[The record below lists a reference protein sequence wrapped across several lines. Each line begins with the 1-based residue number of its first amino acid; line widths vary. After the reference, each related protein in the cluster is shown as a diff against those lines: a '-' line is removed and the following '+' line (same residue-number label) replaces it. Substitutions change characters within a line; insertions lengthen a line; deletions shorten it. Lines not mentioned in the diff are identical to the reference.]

1 LQLIHLCYSA
11 ILLGQVRT
19 NIYIINENENKD
31 PSARQNYASE
41 RRNREDTCFI
51 NLGRNTAIDAFF
63 EGILKEI
70 PGGFAVKS
78 FSYIHSKHFDI
89 VS

>member
-1 LQLIHLCYSA
+1 
-11 ILLGQVRT
+11 VRT

-63 EGILKEI
+63 EGIPWRICSEELI
-70 PGGFAVKS
+70 
-78 FSYIHSKHFDI
+78 IHSKHFDI

>member
-1 LQLIHLCYSA
+1 MRMKIK
-11 ILLGQVRT
+11 ILLQDKTMQEG
-19 NIYIINENENKD
+19 IGKGI
-31 PSARQNYASE
+31 
-41 RRNREDTCFI
+41 TCFI

-63 EGILKEI
+63 EGILNEF